1 MDYLRVSNA
10 CAVFRA
16 FPNLGWVDVSAASP
30 GYVAAP
36 ALALQHVL
44 GAPMH
49 FDWGTAAADAAL
61 RQSELLVM
69 ISLGAMGRFADT
81 QEGLGVLGR
90 AYTSTKAHLD
100 ALEVALP
107 RCPAPSPFLL
117 GVGDLVAP
125 SAFLAAAVPPV
136 LAVIGAAAVPA
147 VVGVPAVLATG
158 PRCLRGPRCQALLL
172 SPRCAPAGL
181 VWGKP
186 PWPPWL
192 RSLRLWL
199 VLRSL
204 SCPLSSPC
212 PLSRQ

>member
-1 MDYLRVSNA
+1 MAALGFGPVAALGAGLTPAPLPIAPLALPGVPHVFTRCTPPGVEPEMDYLRVSNA
-10 CAVFRA
+10 CAAFRA

-90 AYTSTKAHLD
+90 TYTY
-100 ALEVALP
+100 E
-107 RCPAPSPFLL
+107 C
-117 GVGDLVAP
+117 
-125 SAFLAAAVPPV
+125 
-136 LAVIGAAAVPA
+136 
-147 VVGVPAVLATG
+147 
-158 PRCLRGPRCQALLL
+158 
-172 SPRCAPAGL
+172 
-181 VWGKP
+181 
-186 PWPPWL
+186 
-192 RSLRLWL
+192 
-199 VLRSL
+199 
-204 SCPLSSPC
+204 
-212 PLSRQ
+212 